1 MRPISRPRPLLPA
14 QPALNDVSRPDWLRA
29 SLIAGF
35 IATFSM
41 TCSIAIA
48 YGIANYYGDAGGNHV
63 ERWLQALSH
72 NELTRHIGD
81 RFFVGMILNL
91 LMGIVW
97 AVVYARVAEPH
108 LSGPGWS
115 RGVVFS
121 LLPFILSIALFFP
134 LAGIGLFGSGVDAG
148 ILPVAGN
155 LILHLAYGAVLGSLY
170 AIDPYAGLTD
180 AHGES
185 EAAESAERGA
195 VIGILA
201 GVILG
206 FAGGWIVGP
215 SMDGLASR
223 AIIGVAGSLSGAAIG
238 ILIGSLLGMKVLPLD
253 TDNDDR
259 SSKTT

>member
-1 MRPISRPRPLLPA
+1 
-14 QPALNDVSRPDWLRA
+14 
-29 SLIAGF
+29 
-35 IATFSM
+35 M
-41 TCSIAIA
+41 TLSIAIA
-48 YGIANYYGDAGGNHV
+48 YAIANYYGDARGNAV

-97 AVVYARVAEPH
+97 AVIYARFAEPR

-115 RGVVFS
+115 RGVMFS
-121 LLPFILSIALFFP
+121 LLPFILSIAVFFP
-134 LAGIGLFGSGVDAG
+134 LAGIGLFGTSAHAG
-148 ILPVAGN
+148 ALPVIGN

-180 AHGES
+180 ADGES

-195 VIGILA
+195 VVGILA
-201 GVILG
+201 GVLLG

-215 SMDGLASR
+215 SMDSLASR
-223 AIIGVAGSLSGAAIG
+223 PIIGIAGSLSGAAIG
-238 ILIGSLLGMKVLPLD
+238 ILIGSLLGMKVLPVD
-253 TDNDDR
+253 ADGDNEG
-259 SSKTT
+259 K